1 MKSFKIRPYRDPKR
15 PHLKFVVNATMVDGE
30 GRKQRTRSFF
40 ETRAAAA
47 GFAQQKS
54 VELAN
59 SGLEAVQ
66 FPTALRVMA
75 LQADAMLKPFGKTI
89 LDAARHYLP
98 ILQAQNTSCTF
109 TVLRDEILASKRRDG
124 ASERYLGDLRSRLRQ
139 FADAFPDVNV
149 AAIEA
154 FQVDDWLRG
163 LDVSPTTR
171 NNFRRVLVVAF
182 KRHSRCAFSTCL

>member
-15 PHLKFVVNATMVDGE
+15 PHLKFVVNTTTVDSE

-40 ETRAAAA
+40 ETRGAAA

-59 SGLEAVQ
+59 GGLEAVQ
-66 FPTALRVMA
+66 FPAALRVMA
-75 LQADAMLKPFGKTI
+75 SQADAMLKPYGKTI

-109 TVLRDEILASKRRDG
+109 AVLRDEILTSKKRDG
-124 ASERYLGDLRSRLRQ
+124 ASERYLGERQIALRHAQLLASASHRL
-139 FADAFPDVNV
+139 ADF
-149 AAIEA
+149 
-154 FQVDDWLRG
+154 LRG
-163 LDVSPTTR
+163 IFHGSPQYYRSVRLPQKTAR
-171 NNFRRVLVVAF
+171 INRKFPSGKFCCFPA
-182 KRHSRCAFSTCL
+182 AY